1 MKLSA
6 IYADMIFKALTFISE
21 RNRRLAGGRGRP
33 PKNILLMAKILAIK
47 LFGGC
52 PLNSFAA
59 LAPESTLRY
68 WRDLLVKSGF
78 SQRFFNKTRDY
89 ALAFSLY
96 DFKKINFDGSNIKS
110 PYGGDLTG
118 SNWKEK
124 GRIGT
129 KIALLTDRN
138 GMPLSFSLHSARSHD
153 IHSIIP
159 TIEAFPHQK
168 RLKNAILQ
176 ADKAF
181 DSEALREELRKRNI
195 EPDIPYRKSTNSK
208 KSKKRKNDR
217 WIIEQTFGKMK
228 QTEATR
234 IRRER
239 KLVNWSAV
247 AQVALGIILLRV
259 ILRHSNFSSK
269 KWLDFLA
276 FCHWLFF
283 AKAINMK
290 K

>member
-96 DFKKINFDGSNIKS
+96 DFKKINFDGSNIK
-110 PYGGDLTG
+110 
-118 SNWKEK
+118 
-124 GRIGT
+124 R
-129 KIALLTDRN
+129 R
-138 GMPLSFSLHSARSHD
+138 
-153 IHSIIP
+153 
-159 TIEAFPHQK
+159 
-168 RLKNAILQ
+168 
-176 ADKAF
+176 
-181 DSEALREELRKRNI
+181 
-195 EPDIPYRKSTNSK
+195 PYRFKLEG
-208 KSKKRKNDR
+208 KRPNWHENRPSHRPQWDA
-217 WIIEQTFGKMK
+217 TFVL
-228 QTEATR
+228 ATQ
-234 IRRER
+234 RE
-239 KLVNWSAV
+239 V
-247 AQVALGIILLRV
+247 A
-259 ILRHSNFSSK
+259 
-269 KWLDFLA
+269 
-276 FCHWLFF
+276 
-283 AKAINMK
+283 
-290 K
+290 